1 MIRYIVLGTVF
12 ILLIVLIYPNYSI
25 LKIKFTTSQ
34 KFTMPQPSWTKEE
47 QYLFNHVKYLSETI
61 GSRSFSEPAKI
72 ALARDYI
79 ADVLRLHGLKPVLQD
94 FTLEN
99 TTFSNIII
107 TIDGQIVPEEII
119 VIGAHY
125 DTVLGTPGADDNAS
139 ATAMLLEITR
149 IMADSKPD
157 RTLKLVFFVLEEP
170 PVFGT
175 KNMGSRIF
183 ARRARE
189 KNMDIRAMISLEM
202 VGYFNDRKGKQG
214 FPLPLM
220 SLFYSNTPDFI
231 GVVGNLK
238 SKALVKQVKKGL
250 KAGCSVPVETLIA
263 PSVVPGISLSD
274 HASFWKEGYP
284 AVMITDSAFYRNPNY
299 HRSTDTKDTLNYQTM
314 AELLKGVIHVARDLS
329 SAPHQNYYRDLK

>member
-1 MIRYIVLGTVF
+1 MMRYIILGTVF

-34 KFTMPQPSWTKEE
+34 KFTMPQPSWNKEE
-47 QYLFNHVKYLSETI
+47 QNLFNHVKHLSETI
-61 GSRSFSEPAKI
+61 GSRSFSEPSKI
-72 ALARDYI
+72 ALASDYI
-79 ADVLRLHGLKPVLQD
+79 ADILRSHGLNPVLQN
-94 FTLEN
+94 FMVGK

-107 TIDGQIVPEEII
+107 TMDGQSVPEEII

-139 ATAMLLEITR
+139 ATAMLLEIAR
-149 IMADSKPD
+149 IMAGSTPG

-170 PVFGT
+170 PNFGT
-175 KNMGSRIF
+175 TNMGSRIF

-202 VGYFNDRKGKQG
+202 VGYFSDRKGKQG

-238 SKALVKQVKKGL
+238 SKALVKQVKIGL
-250 KAGCSVPVETLIA
+250 KAGCSVPVENLTA
-263 PSVVPGISLSD
+263 PSIVPGVSLSD

-299 HRSTDTKDTLNYQTM
+299 HQSTDTTDTLNYQTM
-314 AELLKGVIHVARDLS
+314 AELLKGLIHVARDLS
-329 SAPHQNYYRDLK
+329 AVQD

>member
-1 MIRYIVLGTVF
+1 MIRYIILVTVF
-12 ILLIVLIYPNYSI
+12 ILLILLIYPIYSI
-25 LKIKFTTSQ
+25 LKIKFKTSQ
-34 KFTMPQPSWTKEE
+34 KFTMPQPSWKKEE
-47 QYLFNHVKYLSETI
+47 QNLFNHVKHLSETI
-61 GSRSFSEPAKI
+61 GSRSFSEPSKI
-72 ALARDYI
+72 ASAHDYI
-79 ADVLRLHGLKPVLQD
+79 VQTLRTYDLIPTTQD
-94 FTLEN
+94 FQVNN

-107 TIDGQIVPEEII
+107 TFDGQSLREEII

-139 ATAMLLEITR
+139 ATAMLLEIAK
-149 IMADSKPD
+149 IMADSIPD

-170 PVFGT
+170 PIFGT
-175 KNMGSRIF
+175 ANMGSRIF

-202 VGYFNDRKGKQG
+202 VGYFSDRKGKQG

-238 SKALVKQVKKGL
+238 SKALVKLVKNGL
-250 KAGCSVPVETLIA
+250 KAGCSVPVETLSA
-263 PSVVPGISLSD
+263 PSIVPGISLSD

-299 HRSTDTKDTLNYQTM
+299 HQSTDTKDTLNYQTM
-314 AELLKGVIHVARDLS
+314 AELLKGLIHVTRDLS
-329 SAPHQNYYRDLK
+329 GVQG